1 MQFLQTM
8 TDVLLYGSYSFSIPL
23 FLISTL
29 LLVAGIIA
37 LVHSRIRITFLENKP
52 LSWIEKTHPYLPS
65 LRMVITIALCSSTL
79 MLVGFQTMQNTFPF
93 NDAYQG
99 LNLAT
104 FFLLG
109 GSLGILG
116 ELRWRGAGAYACAVL
131 AGTALA
137 FLLMILQQK
146 SSTDALS
153 SKMSLLALLPTFL
166 LVGYA
171 VNREHQRRILATAA
185 FAFTFWMLITISR

>member
-52 LSWIEKTHPYLPS
+52 LSWIEKTHPYMPS

-137 FLLMILQQK
+137 FLLMIFAI
-146 SSTDALS
+146 SVPTEDLS
-153 SKMSLLALLPTFL
+153 DSENKISKATEIT
-166 LVGYA
+166 
-171 VNREHQRRILATAA
+171 VNYKNDDTE
-185 FAFTFWMLITISR
+185 

>member
-52 LSWIEKTHPYLPS
+52 LSWIEKTHPYMPS

-153 SKMSLLALLPTFL
+153 SKMSLLAL
-166 LVGYA
+166 
-171 VNREHQRRILATAA
+171 
-185 FAFTFWMLITISR
+185 ITISR